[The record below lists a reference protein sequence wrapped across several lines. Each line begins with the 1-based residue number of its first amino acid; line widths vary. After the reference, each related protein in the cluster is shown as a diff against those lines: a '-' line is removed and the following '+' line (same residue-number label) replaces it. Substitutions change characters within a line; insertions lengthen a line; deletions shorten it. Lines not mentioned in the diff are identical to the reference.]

1 MFVSH
6 RICYFVT
13 NAQAVCYF
21 LTFFFQALIMEKV
34 KGDDSILQTIIKSGK
49 GDLYAE
55 LVYFLRYGTL
65 R

>member
-1 MFVSH
+1 MLF
-6 RICYFVT
+6 F
-13 NAQAVCYF
+13 N
-21 LTFFFQALIMEKV
+21 FFFQALIMEKV

>member
-1 MFVSH
+1 
-6 RICYFVT
+6 
-13 NAQAVCYF
+13 
-21 LTFFFQALIMEKV
+21 MEKV